1 MFTMHF
7 NLNYNKMKTITL
19 LKSLFTTAI
28 FISLASCGTSASDDS
43 TGGSGVGSS
52 SSSTIGGSYHILS
65 MTSDVSVDLNN
76 DGLAS
81 LDLLEEIDS
90 SFFDPN
96 NPELVIK
103 PVIYNNQLE
112 DLMSFYLPHA
122 NITTTNPETVGGVS
136 FSRNGLGY
144 VYNIDK
150 NTQEINVDK
159 NEHDSTSS
167 GVMQSIEVLGQGMLK
182 AVFKKSYYD
191 FSSKKWVLLTIT
203 CVYKKI

>member
-1 MFTMHF
+1 MHF
-7 NLNYNKMKTITL
+7 NFNCNNMRTITL

-28 FISLASCGTSASDDS
+28 FISLSSCGTSASDDS

-65 MTSDVSVDLNN
+65 MTSDLSVDLNN
-76 DGLAS
+76 DGLKS
-81 LDLLEEIDS
+81 LDLLDEIDS

-122 NITTTNPETVGGVS
+122 NINTTNPNTAGGVS

-150 NTQEINVDK
+150 NTQVINVDK

-167 GVMQSIEVLGQGMLK
+167 GVMQSIEVLEQGMLK
-182 AVFKKSYYD
+182 AIFKKSYYD